1 MGKLLIVISD
11 TPFQSERV
19 DHALNI
25 AEATL
30 EKGHEVSIFLFMDG
44 VYNMMSTQSGNAFK
58 LVPVNARLRSLQEKG
73 AKVNCCR
80 LCKDLRGID
89 ESVALDG
96 ISTSGISFLNEA
108 ITEADSV
115 ISILG

>member
-1 MGKLLIVISD
+1 MGNLLIVLSD

-25 AEATL
+25 AEVAL
-30 EKGHEVSIFLFMDG
+30 DKGHEVSIFLFMDG
-44 VYNMMSTQSGNAFK
+44 VYNMISTQKGDAFN
-58 LVPVNARLRSLQEKG
+58 LVPVNARLRNLMENG

-80 LCKDLRGID
+80 LCKELRGLV
-89 ESVALDG
+89 ESVTLNG
-96 ISTSGISFLNEA
+96 IPASGISFLNEA
-108 ITEADSV
+108 ITEADSI